1 MTSRY
6 TPEGSR
12 EKSFLS
18 DYQKRNLLLSYML
31 MSPHHT
37 NLNEEVSMVQN
48 DDNRL
53 MEFRQLKQEIRG
65 STQHLVVGI
74 DIAKERHHAFFGTPM
89 GKTLLRRLVFD
100 NTREGFEKLCFQADA
115 LKTQQGLAKVV
126 FGMEPTADY
135 HKPLE
140 EYLIQQ
146 GHLVVLVAGTV
157 VKKNRETL
165 DGRWDKN
172 DTKDAAN
179 VADLITQGKCL
190 FCESPS
196 APIRELRSL
205 LSLKRRLKKWEQ
217 GYTVRI
223 RNHLIARYFPEID
236 AYFSYGE
243 GPAIVRWCLDPQ
255 EITRLSSGEF
265 IHLVSSRNG
274 GERQRQRLVE
284 IRDKAA
290 CSIGCAT
297 SSALPFEAQ
306 LLLEGLRGIQVMI
319 RQTDE
324 KIKDVCLLFPEY
336 PCLLS
341 IPGFGPDISAKVLG
355 ALGNPYR
362 FDNHR
367 QVLKTAGLDLSAERS
382 GKYEGA
388 PVISKRGKADLR
400 YGLYQAALI
409 ASTKNPTFIA
419 YFTRKL
425 KGRERERG
433 IKKKMLVKLSAKL
446 LIIAWTLMKKKEVF
460 NPECIETK

>member
-6 TPEGSR
+6 IPEGSR

-53 MEFRQLKQEIRG
+53 MEFRQLKNEIRG

-74 DIAKERHHAFFGTPM
+74 DIAKERHNAFFGTVS
-89 GKTLLRRLVFD
+89 GKTLLRGFVFD
-100 NTREGFEKLCFQADA
+100 NTKEGFEKLCFQADI
-115 LKTQQGLAKVV
+115 LKKQQCFTKLV

-135 HKPLE
+135 HKPLG
-140 EYLIQQ
+140 EYLIR
-146 GHLVVLVAGTV
+146 HDHAVVLVAGTA
-157 VKKNRETL
+157 VKRNRELL

-190 FCESPS
+190 FYELPS
-196 APIRELRSL
+196 SDLRELRSL
-205 LSLKRRLKKWEQ
+205 LSLKRRLKKSEQ
-217 GYTVRI
+217 SYRVRI
-223 RNHLIARYFPEID
+223 RNHLIAQYFPEMD

-243 GPAIVRWCLDPQ
+243 GPALVRWCLDPDKLAALPF
-255 EITRLSSGEF
+255 ETF
-265 IHLVSSRNG
+265 IRMVSSRNG
-274 GERQRQRLVE
+274 VEQRRRLGE
-284 IRDKAA
+284 IHTKAA
-290 CSIGCAT
+290 SSIGCVAHP
-297 SSALPFEAQ
+297 SVAFEAAT
-306 LLLEGLRGIQVMI
+306 LLEGLRQLHTMMLE
-319 RQTDE
+319 TDK
-324 KIKDVCLLFPEY
+324 KIAEVCRRFPEY

-355 ALGNPYR
+355 ALGNPHR

-382 GKYEGA
+382 GKYQGT

-409 ASTKNPTFIA
+409 ASTRNHHFMT
-419 YFTRKL
+419 YFTHKL
-425 KGRERERG
+425 KGREREKG
-433 IKKKMLVKLSAKL
+433 IGTKMRVKLAAKMLV
-446 LIIAWTLMKKKEVF
+446 IAWTLMKKKETF
-460 NPECIETK
+460 DPRCMED